1 MWKWIL
7 TAVVACVMCGCT
19 GKAVKDNQPST
30 DSITGQVSDSSAVV
44 ARVQE
49 IYGAVFKAYN
59 LEDSLRNLDRPV
71 EQGAEA
77 SRRDFSGNYCSREW
91 NSLVRQIA
99 EIDSLYHAGELGF
112 WEADYWIMAQDWH
125 QLSIDDVKVLSVT
138 PTTAS
143 VEFELRNLDTSK
155 PVSLTL
161 VNEDGVWKID
171 DFVDVSNDH
180 DWKQAMQ
187 EYVKEETTNN
197 KK

>member
-30 DSITGQVSDSSAVV
+30 DSITGQVSDSSAVA

-49 IYGAVFKAYN
+49 IYGDVFKAYN

-77 SRRDFSGNYCSREW
+77 SRHDFSGKYCSREW

-99 EIDSLYHAGELGF
+99 EIDSLYHTGELGF
-112 WEADYWIMAQDWH
+112 WEADYWIMGQDW
-125 QLSIDDVKVLSVT
+125 QNLSIDNVAVT
-138 PTTAS
+138 
-143 VEFELRNLDTSK
+143 
-155 PVSLTL
+155 SLTDSTAL
-161 VNEDGVWKID
+161 VDLSLNNCHNVTLVRLAMVKEQEEWKID
-171 DFVDVSNDH
+171 DFIDVSSDF
-180 DWKQAMQ
+180 DWKKGMK
-187 EYVKEETTNN
+187 EYMKENE
-197 KK
+197 